1 MPVRIEPS
9 RCLPNDPR
17 GYVRNVSR
25 PFDGPCYCLV
35 MVLKPKLVV
44 ETAADV
50 DGDML
55 RRYGIRGVMVDL
67 DDTLLASHDHVIPG
81 ANSAWIRGLRD
92 DGFPVVLL
100 SNGEPA
106 RVARLAAELDVAAF
120 SLAGKP
126 FPVAFRRGLAALDMP
141 AEAVAMIGDQL
152 FTDVVGANLAGMTS
166 ILVRPLSAGK
176 WPHTR
181 LARHLERL
189 ILRGGDH
196 GGSIYR

>member
-1 MPVRIEPS
+1 
-9 RCLPNDPR
+9 
-17 GYVRNVSR
+17 
-25 PFDGPCYCLV
+25 
-35 MVLKPKLVV
+35 MVLRPTLLV

-50 DGDML
+50 DGDLL
-55 RRYGIRGVMVDL
+55 RSHGIRGVMVDL
-67 DDTLLASHDHVIPG
+67 DDTLLASHEDDIPG
-81 ANSAWIRGLRD
+81 ANATWIRGLRD
-92 DGFPVVLL
+92 DGFRIVLL

-106 RVARLAAELDVAAF
+106 RVARLAEVLDVPAF
-120 SLAGKP
+120 SLSGKP
-126 FPVAFRRGLAALDMP
+126 FPLAFRRGLSALDLP
-141 AEAVAMIGDQL
+141 AGEVAMIGDQL